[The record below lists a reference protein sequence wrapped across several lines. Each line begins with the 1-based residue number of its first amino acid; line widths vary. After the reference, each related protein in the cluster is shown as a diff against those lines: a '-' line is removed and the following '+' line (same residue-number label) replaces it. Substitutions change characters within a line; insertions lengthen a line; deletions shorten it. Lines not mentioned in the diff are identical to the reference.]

1 VGHHNKW
8 IQNDFDSGRSGG
20 KIVLLVGFIARGEC
34 SFLEHDARGAG
45 HDVHETL
52 RTPLVDVNYERR
64 CPIGSSSAD
73 R

>member
-1 VGHHNKW
+1 MGHDNKW
-8 IQNDFDSGRSGG
+8 IQNDFDSGHSGA
-20 KIVLLVGFIARGEC
+20 KIVLLGGFTELGEC
-34 SFLEHDARGAG
+34 SSLEHDARGAG
-45 HDVHETL
+45 RDVYEIL